1 MRCFIFSS
9 GSPFEI
15 KTPEPKNS
23 PPTRER
29 LVRTSQPTERRIRA
43 MSPRTPALHTKVQ

>member
-1 MRCFIFSS
+1 MRCCIFSS

-15 KTPEPKNS
+15 KTPEPKKRL
-23 PPTRER
+23 PTQER

-43 MSPRTPALHTKVQ
+43 LFPRTPALHT